1 MATVQMDDRGLI
13 VRCANCA
20 QKNRLAYERL
30 GNEVRCGKCKQIL
43 KAPDGPIEIHQTAD
57 FDRLVS
63 RALLPVVVD
72 YWAPWCGPC
81 RMVAPELQKVASRQ
95 AGKVLVVKVN
105 TDELSDLGQRHNIRS
120 IPTLAVFVGGKE
132 VARSAGARPA
142 EQIEALIA
150 QATDVAPAQTGR

>member
-1 MATVQMDDRGLI
+1 M
-13 VRCANCA
+13 
-20 QKNRLAYERL
+20 
-30 GNEVRCGKCKQIL
+30 
-43 KAPDGPIEIHQTAD
+43 
-57 FDRLVS
+57 
-63 RALLPVVVD
+63 LPVVVD

-81 RMVAPELQKVASRQ
+81 GMMAPELQKVASRL